1 MAVEDIENFIA
12 QLERM
17 EAALPNAPML
27 EGSESLDD
35 ATPDLDY
42 QLAELL
48 ALSPYSSCA
57 SSPRVKGSSSESLLL
72 LPSDGVGDDWILST

>member
-17 EAALPNAPML
+17 EAALPNVPML

-35 ATPDLDY
+35 ASPDLDY

-57 SSPRVKGSSSESLLL
+57 SSPRVKGPPPESLLP